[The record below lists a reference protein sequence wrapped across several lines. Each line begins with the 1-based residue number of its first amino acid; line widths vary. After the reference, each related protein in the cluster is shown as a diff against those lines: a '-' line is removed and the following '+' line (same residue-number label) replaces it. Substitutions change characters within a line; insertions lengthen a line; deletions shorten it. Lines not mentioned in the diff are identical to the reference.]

1 MSGEVP
7 TDGPSAGAS
16 TNDAPVATTSPR
28 DADAVRPVTV
38 GTVIWVVAGLV
49 LLTRTSQLRND
60 GHLWWLGACAAGSI
74 LGLIGIL
81 VVRRRRNAYRSAG
94 RDAG

>member
-7 TDGPSAGAS
+7 TGGASAGAS
-16 TNDAPVATTSPR
+16 TNDAAVLPTSPR

-38 GTVIWVVAGLV
+38 GTVLWIIAGLV
-49 LLTRTSQLRND
+49 LLTRTSQLRD
-60 GHLWWLGACAAGSI
+60 QGHLWWLGACAAGSI
-74 LGLIGIL
+74 LGLIGIF
-81 VVRRRRNAYRSAG
+81 VVRRRRSAYRRAG